1 MKTQLRKSSAEQRH
15 GDVAGRLSTCAATSK
30 IAAPDL
36 LAFHSPEAANVTSI
50 PLVTYERTGD
60 WAAAIRRSAER
71 SFGETISFAETRS
84 PTECRGRLSER
95 RTTTAGLPLLLEF
108 TFGSAMDVCEL
119 LALHVRRFG
128 DAPRIVVGS
137 REVADYEPVV
147 REAGA
152 THFVTSV
159 RDLRPSVATYLRYRD
174 DPRHVLLDEERTLI
188 DRIRAS
194 LPWRAVRE
202 RSETS

>member
-1 MKTQLRKSSAEQRH
+1 MKTQLRKSRGEQRH
-15 GDVAGRLSTCAATSK
+15 GDVAWRLSTCAATSK
-30 IAAPDL
+30 IAATRL
-36 LAFHSPEAANVTSI
+36 LELHSRKFNVTST
-50 PLVTYERTGD
+50 PLVTCERTGD

-137 REVADYEPVV
+137 REVADYEPIV

-152 THFVTSV
+152 THFVMSV
-159 RDLRPSVATYLRYRD
+159 RDVRSCVAAYLRYRD
-174 DPRHVLLDEERTLI
+174 DPRHVLLDEDRTLI